1 MKFTIDTKAKTITI
15 EEVILIEDL
24 LKELVLL
31 NINYSEYKLLPYIE
45 SYSYPIYPQYT
56 YPNNSNTI
64 TSTDS
69 GGIKL
74 RHPDDP
80 DGRYMR

>member
-1 MKFTIDTKAKTITI
+1 MKFTIDTEAKTII
-15 EEVILIEDL
+15 IQEVILIEDL
-24 LKELVLL
+24 LKELTLL
-31 NINYSEYKLLPYIE
+31 NINYSEYKLLPYIQ

-64 TSTDS
+64 TSTDP

>member
-31 NINYSEYKLLPYIE
+31 NINYSEYKLLPYVE
-45 SYSYPIYPQYT
+45 SYT
-56 YPNNSNTI
+56 YPIFPNYNVTNDPNRI
-64 TSTDS
+64 
-69 GGIKL
+69 ILK
-74 RHPDDP
+74 HPDDP

>member
-1 MKFTIDTKAKTITI
+1 MKFTIDTEAKTII
-15 EEVILIEDL
+15 IKEVILIEDL

-31 NINYSEYKLLPYIE
+31 NINCSEYKLFPHIE
-45 SYSYPIYPQYT
+45 SYPVF
-56 YPNNSNTI
+56 PNYNVTNDPNRI
-64 TSTDS
+64 
-69 GGIKL
+69 IL